1 MTWIND
7 NKEWLFSGVG
17 ITIIT
22 LAFNV
27 FKKQNKINKLQSQN
41 NQVQKS
47 GDKSKNIQAGND
59 VNITNGG
66 NDV

>member
-17 ITIIT
+17 IAIIT
-22 LAFNV
+22 LVFNA
-27 FKKQNKINKLQSQN
+27 FKKRNKLNKLQPQN
-41 NQVQKS
+41 KQVQKN
-47 GDKSKNIQAGND
+47 GNKSKNIQAGND

-66 NDV
+66 KDV

>member
-27 FKKQNKINKLQSQN
+27 FKKQTKINKLQSQS